1 MKAKILF
8 LLLPLASLAMAQT
21 ATWQA
26 SCDTVLY
33 TYAKVGIN
41 TTAPKEALEI
51 NGYIRG
57 EGPAGALR
65 INTDYGITTIGAVSG
80 NYSHFN
86 TTKPR
91 FYFYKPVMVEGGK
104 ISSSHNTNLSLQTF
118 YYDGSSLEPTTRMTI
133 LNSNGYVGI
142 GKTNPSCRLDV
153 VGKIHASDSIIAP
166 FLYSSG
172 NAYVGGQLTAN
183 TIRANTINVNNTMGR
198 LTINA
203 SPLIVQGETRVQ
215 GILKA
220 NEIIVNSS
228 GADFVF
234 DKAYDLPTLDE
245 VSLYIQEHQHLPEIP
260 SAKQMQE
267 EGMNM
272 EQMVV
277 KLLQKVEELTL
288 YTIQQEERI
297 KELEKSQK

>member
-1 MKAKILF
+1 MKK
-8 LLLPLASLAMAQT
+8 LLLSFAMLASISLCMAQT
-21 ATWQA
+21 SGWQNLG
-26 SCDTVLY
+26 DTVVY

-86 TTKPR
+86 TTNPR

-142 GKTNPSCRLDV
+142 GKTSPIYKLDV
-153 VGKIHASDSIIAP
+153 AGKIHASDSIIAP
-166 FLYSSG
+166 FVYSSG
-172 NAYVGGQLTAN
+172 DAYVGGRVTAN
-183 TIRANTINVNNTMGR
+183 IVRTNTITVNNTMGR

-203 SPLIVQGETRVQ
+203 SPLVVNGT
-215 GILKA
+215 LKA
-220 NEIIVNSS
+220 REIIVNSS
-228 GADFVF
+228 GADYVF
-234 DKAYDLPTLDE
+234 DKDYHLRSLDD
-245 VSLYIQEHQHLPEIP
+245 VNLYIQEHQHLPEIP

-267 EGMNM
+267 DGMSV

-297 KELEKSQK
+297 KELEKNQR